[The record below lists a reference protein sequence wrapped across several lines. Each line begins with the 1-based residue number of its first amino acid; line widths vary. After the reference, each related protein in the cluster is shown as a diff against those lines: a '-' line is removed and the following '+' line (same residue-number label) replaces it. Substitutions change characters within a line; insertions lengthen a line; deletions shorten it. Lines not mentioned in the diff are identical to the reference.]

1 MNPPLQWMRCWRG
14 ECLPLP
20 IDRSVESDVLRGV
33 YHLCRKIMPM
43 LELAAQMGTSTI
55 ETFTPA
61 GIGGDINLAEA

>member
-1 MNPPLQWMRCWRG
+1 
-14 ECLPLP
+14 
-20 IDRSVESDVLRGV
+20 
-33 YHLCRKIMPM
+33 MPM